1 MTTIATKLLNDGT
14 KIPLIGLG
22 VYQAA
27 AEETLAS
34 VKTALSLGY
43 RHVDT
48 AQLYGN
54 EAEVARAV
62 KESGIPREEVWI
74 TTKVWRS
81 SFGYQKTLDSLEKSL
96 QKMKLGYVDLLL
108 LHCPPSPDIRAETWK
123 AMEKIKEEGKAK
135 SIGVSNYGIHHLE
148 EMKSY
153 ARVMPSVNQI
163 ELSPYLTRT
172 ALVDYCKQN
181 DIVLEAYSPL
191 TKGEKLAD
199 SKLVALSKKYSVTP
213 AQLLI
218 RWGIEHDFVTLPKS
232 VTPERI
238 SQNANVF
245 GFKISKEDL
254 DAMDSWNQN
263 LVTGWDPTTS
273 P

>member
-1 MTTIATKLLNDGT
+1 MASTTKLLNDGT
-14 KIPLIGLG
+14 RIPLIGLG

-43 RHVDT
+43 RHIDT

-62 KESGIPREEVWI
+62 KESGVPREEVWI

-108 LHCPPSPDIRAETWK
+108 LHCPPSPEVRQETWR
-123 AMEKIKEEGKAK
+123 AMEKIKEEGKAR
-135 SIGVSNYGIHHLE
+135 SIGVSNYGVHHLE
-148 EMKSY
+148 EMRHY
-153 ARVMPSVNQI
+153 AKVMPSVNQI
-163 ELSPYLTRT
+163 ELSPYLTRN
-172 ALVDYCKQN
+172 AIVDYCNKN
-181 DIVLEAYSPL
+181 GIALEAYSPL
-191 TKGEKLAD
+191 TKGQKLSD
-199 SKLVALSKKYSVTP
+199 PKLVNLSKKYSGVTP

-218 RWGIEHDFVTLPKS
+218 RWGIEHDYVTLPKS
-232 VTPERI
+232 VTPDRI
-238 SQNANVF
+238 AQNADVF

-254 DAMDSWNQN
+254 DVMDSWNQD